1 MTFINTLSQE
11 LAHAYIETRL
21 DEALSHRPSVQA
33 ARSGRSRRRRTLAP
47 ASYTDYLTARGE
59 ATR

>member
-21 DEALSHRPSVQA
+21 DEALSHRTSVQA
-33 ARSGRSRRRRTLAP
+33 ARLSRSRRRRTLAP
-47 ASYTDYLTARGE
+47 DSYTDYLTARG